1 MWHKRRTHGRGGWKG
16 GWPVLKLEAV
26 EVSRVEG
33 SLALLQTLEPAFGML
48 HDT

>member
-1 MWHKRRTHGRGGWKG
+1 MAQEEDPWKG
-16 GWPVLKLEAV
+16 MGDGVMEAV
-26 EVSRVEG
+26 EVLRVEG